1 MGKAFAVGG
10 KPQQRGVVA
19 SCSYPARKL
28 GIHSAMPMAQAIR
41 LYPRLLIVAPRHTLY
56 YKYSRQVM
64 ELLKRSTDL
73 VEQISIDEAFLD
85 LSSLPESAEVLAKRL
100 QETIL
105 QELQLPCSLGAAT
118 NKLVAKIATDFG
130 KAAARG
136 EIPPNAITIV
146 PPGQEAAFLAP
157 LPVRAL
163 WGVGPKTEARLA
175 EMNILTMGD
184 LASLPEKELVRVFG
198 KPGYDLSVHA
208 RGIDDR
214 PVTTYHET
222 KSISQEITFARDI
235 RDAKLLHNTITKLV
249 RQVSARL
256 REENLYGSTVKLKLR
271 WPDFTTISRQSTL
284 PSPTDQEKQ
293 IQEIALHLLNEV
305 WTPGKAVRLIGVGI
319 SNLRPPIRQL
329 ELWSEADHEGER
341 GRQIQSVLDTL
352 KDKFGD
358 QVVRLGSDRKDKL

>member
-1 MGKAFAVGG
+1 MKLFWTSAACLKAPKSWQNGC
-10 KPQQRGVVA
+10 R
-19 SCSYPARKL
+19 R
-28 GIHSAMPMAQAIR
+28 R
-41 LYPRLLIVAPRHTLY
+41 
-56 YKYSRQVM
+56 
-64 ELLKRSTDL
+64 
-73 VEQISIDEAFLD
+73 
-85 LSSLPESAEVLAKRL
+85 
-100 QETIL
+100 IL

-284 PSPTDQEKQ
+284 
-293 IQEIALHLLNEV
+293 ALTNRS
-305 WTPGKAVRLIGVGI
+305 GKTNPRNCLAFT
-319 SNLRPPIRQL
+319 
-329 ELWSEADHEGER
+329 ER
-341 GRQIQSVLDTL
+341 GLDT
-352 KDKFGD
+352 
-358 QVVRLGSDRKDKL
+358 R